1 MISINSFHSET
12 VTEKK
17 KNQLTEQIESKRE
30 DPRQTSMLTML
41 DQIKPMK
48 HQKKKN
54 HIIPFQCFKDPFK
67 ERIITIRTSLRKNLR
82 HPNIIGF
89 N

>member
-1 MISINSFHSET
+1 MISINSFYSEMIS
-12 VTEKK
+12 EKK
-17 KNQLTEQIESKRE
+17 NRLLQQIESKRE
-30 DPRQTSMLTML
+30 DPMQTSMLTML
-41 DQIKPMK
+41 DQIKPIK
-48 HQKKKN
+48 HEKKN
-54 HIIPFQCFKDPFK
+54 HVIPFQCFKDPFK